1 MKHLRPFTLVL
12 VLLCFGMPW
21 IDIRCNHG
29 TYGHIVVTQSGLEM
43 TYGGTKT
50 TSERLVPE
58 AERLRFSAW
67 GFDQPHYLII
77 AFGLLTL
84 AALATYPVVSPRGRP
99 RKLSLACGF
108 AAAAILIFQV
118 CLGFPLVKAAR
129 GATVNYTV
137 WFGITLGCSCAYPLL
152 LRKERS
158 ESPSSWGNGVPVPLA
173 EDMPAEP
180 IVAVDTGGR
189 AILSGSKST
198 STNPQLGGAVGAMIG
213 AVGWFLVAV
222 SFEYYRANLVSAPN
236 TVVIWDGRPRALGGV
251 SFPDFLFS
259 VFSGQQGSSIG
270 FLVAGIG
277 AAVGGI
283 AGRTCRPI
291 LGAAIGGGLSG
302 LCCTFFV
309 LPWYLALHF
318 FPSSEPT
325 ASSLKTAI
333 IVGLLAMILVG
344 AIAGGL
350 GAAVGKRGLIKA
362 ESVARLM
369 QKRHQNRWL
378 TVTSIPIGLGLGFV
392 LFGFWCWMCDPIER
406 MQLWGFYLCAFL
418 GFGLFAGIITMALV
432 FGFSALRRDR
442 I

>member
-1 MKHLRPFTLVL
+1 MKHLRPFTLVP

-50 TSERLVPE
+50 KSERPVPE
-58 AERLRFSAW
+58 AERLRFSAF
-67 GFDQPHYLII
+67 GFDQPNYLII

-99 RKLSLACGF
+99 RKASLACGF

-137 WFGITLGCSCAYPLL
+137 WFGITLCCSCAYPLL
-152 LRKERS
+152 LQKERS
-158 ESPSSWGNGVPVPLA
+158 DLPSSWGNGVPVPLA
-173 EDMPAEP
+173 EDKPAEP
-180 IVAVDTGGR
+180 TAAVDTGGR
-189 AILSGSKST
+189 DIPSGSKSN

-213 AVGWFLVAV
+213 AVGRFLVAV
-222 SFEYYRANLVSAPN
+222 SFAYYHVNLVTAG
-236 TVVIWDGRPRALGGV
+236 TVISLPGRQPAAGGV
-251 SFPDFLFS
+251 SFSDILFS
-259 VFSGQQGSSIG
+259 VFSGQEGSSIA
-270 FLVAGIG
+270 FIAAGIG
-277 AAVGGI
+277 AVVGGI

-309 LPWYLALHF
+309 VLPWNLAF
-318 FPSSEPT
+318 YFSPGSEPT

-344 AIAGGL
+344 AMAGGL

-369 QKRHQNRWL
+369 QKRHQSRWL
-378 TVTSIPIGLGLGFV
+378 MVTSIPIGLGLGFV

-432 FGFSALRRDR
+432 FWFSALRRDR